1 MEIVIR
7 SMDYGP
13 VRQCEAPGSFPSVRE
28 LTRKINAFVEQYNP
42 QASPF
47 AKVATAES
55 IFAKNE
61 RLCSLISGTR
71 H

>member
-47 AKVATAES
+47 A
-55 IFAKNE
+55 
-61 RLCSLISGTR
+61 
-71 H
+71 